1 MKKLL
6 SIFLS
11 IAIFTSVSTVAFAA
25 SFSDL
30 PSDHWAAAYVD
41 NLVSNGTINGFE
53 DGTFRPNGTVTR
65 AQFVKMI
72 GNGPSR
78 YSKDFSDVPSN
89 HWAYEY
95 IMTSGLVS
103 DQETNFYPDIP
114 ITRGEVAVLLWQRA
128 GAPKG
133 ITAPPVIHRQG
144 NNADALSW
152 VYTYGIMTGNDNINL
167 RLDDTLTRAEASALI
182 VRSREINANSAKKS
196 FDSLV
201 DDKVL
206 ETAYKAF
213 NFVDKE
219 YSADARLT
227 NGELAQAAAIILS
240 GTNQPLY
247 KDVVVGKKFDHDYAL
262 SVNVMCNYVVG
273 DENNNIQFADKNV
286 TVKDAVATLMFA
298 TEKASVAD
306 IVFDKNGAAYPG
318 SEGEPAQK
326 LNFLKCAY
334 QNGIGVG
341 ADLNSELTLRD
352 FASLL
357 VQFDGFSGFQAV
369 EIISD
374 GVATVNYKLNTDIA
388 NYPSNADQ
396 YARILAGI
404 PKYVY
409 ETPYVNAKTTPKKA
423 FSYSNQLQDVFD
435 TLMID
440 WCKTCSEMGAKIK
453 LTYNPALLLQSTT
466 GFTYRTLIEV
476 VDKGNA
482 NTLAD
487 IVTCANETIGS
498 ALLENGKAF
507 YIDIDTGTLM
517 KPDLEFSIKDAT
529 VTQILN

>member
-6 SIFLS
+6 SILLS
-11 IAIFTSVSTVAFAA
+11 IAILTSVSTAAFAA

-72 GNGPSR
+72 GNGPTR
-78 YSKDFSDVPSN
+78 YSKDFADVPST
-89 HWAYEY
+89 HWAYEH

-103 DQETNFYPDIP
+103 DQDTNFYPDIP

-144 NNADALSW
+144 DNADALSW

-219 YSADARLT
+219 YSADAKLT

-247 KDVVVGKKFDHDYAL
+247 KGVVIEKNFEHKYSL
-262 SVNVMCNYVVG
+262 SINVMCRYVVG
-273 DENNNIQFADKNV
+273 EENDNAEYADKNV
-286 TVKDAVATLMFA
+286 SVKDAIATLMFA
-298 TEKASVAD
+298 SKKASISD
-306 IVFDKNGAAYPG
+306 IAYDKNGDTYPG
-318 SEGEPAQK
+318 TQNEAAKK
-326 LNFLKCAY
+326 LDFLKCAY
-334 QNGIGVG
+334 QNGIWVG
-341 ADLNSELTLRD
+341 TDLNSELTLRD

-357 VQFDGFSGFQAV
+357 VQFDGFSGFQYAEV
-369 EIISD
+369 ISD
-374 GVATVNYKLNTDIA
+374 KIIAANYKLSTDIA

-404 PKYVY
+404 PNYVY
-409 ETPYVNAKTTPKKA
+409 ETPYVNALKTPAEA
-423 FSYSNQLQDVFD
+423 FSYSNQLHDIFD
-435 TLMID
+435 TLMTD
-440 WCKTCSEMGAKIK
+440 WCKKCADMGVTIK
-453 LTYNPALLLQSTT
+453 LIYNPVFLLQSTT

-487 IVTCANETIGS
+487 IVTCANETIG
-498 ALLENGKAF
+498 AAKLENGKSF

-517 KPDLEFSIKDAT
+517 KTDLRFYIKDAT
-529 VTQILN
+529 VTQVLN